1 MKNLLYIIFQNK
13 SIEVTM
19 NAIKF
24 ISFIFKN
31 LAKELQASIAEFE
44 KTFLE
49 NCLSELYKVSET
61 ENTETTQ

>member
-1 MKNLLYIIFQNK
+1 MKYLLYIIFQNK
-13 SIEVTM
+13 SIDVTM

-31 LAKELQASIAEFE
+31 LAKELQGSIAEFE

-49 NCLSELYKVSET
+49 NCLSELYKVSEA
-61 ENTETTQ
+61 ENNDTSK